1 MRRTQTELTRRQGEE
16 MKEYSTSIGGIL
28 SMMAASNMPMG
39 DPYQTLKVTGEWNS
53 KTTEDYIGMC
63 KESIIKDEALQKD
76 LALMAAEWRNAV
88 VGEVGRERYDEL
100 SGQLGGDLAYAY
112 VDYRIEQLM
121 IEKLVKDRMPK
132 STSDY
137 IIRKAAESSLLG
149 LTQVMSRS
157 PLTAE
162 IEARG
167 EAAYNPSRMEKG
179 AGWAVGAVADTLM
192 MGGGGSWAAFGKLV
206 GADTAMSAVMSH
218 FDKAESEETAVEMC
232 ISRGVFGSES
242 NVFDGFRRE
251 AAQIR
256 SGQNGFIVAA
266 NEQLERKI
274 PIIHETVDWTGQGT
288 GGFMWTKPATDE
300 ERERAVRYK
309 DVPLVIAPG
318 HEEAYLREKAGD
330 AAAIAAQSEPQRTEP
345 AETVTMPAA
354 DSPARMQTEQAE
366 AEQRAVPPQN
376 VVQTNGNGWDGL
388 LTGVGLD
395 GLGDIGRNL
404 GYVLAMLPDLL
415 LGIFTGKTKS
425 LGLKENLLP
434 IAGIV
439 AGMFIRNPILKMLLI
454 GMGGANLLNKA
465 GHEALERKQNEGK
478 ENVNT
483 GMRYRQYADEPL
495 DPRIERPVMQGSS
508 LIATIDK
515 VPCTIQ
521 LTETVAEAYR
531 VGALPLNTL
540 ANAILAQSDRMQQMA
555 AQNYDSSRQE
565 TVVRTRGIQ

>member
-1 MRRTQTELTRRQGEE
+1 MESIKNSSRFAEIEHLVEGYFHSHLAPVMRQTRAELDRRQGEE

-28 SMMAASNMPMG
+28 GMMASANMPLS
-39 DPYQTLKVTGEWNS
+39 DPYRTLKVTGEWNS

-63 KESIIKDEALQKD
+63 KERIIKDEALQKD
-76 LALMAAEWRNAV
+76 LAYMAAAWREAV
-88 VGEVGRERYDEL
+88 VGEVGRERYDAL
-100 SGQLGGDLAYAY
+100 SQELGGDLAYAY
-112 VDYRIEQLM
+112 VDYRVEQLM
-121 IEKLVKDRMPK
+121 IDRLVKERMPK

-137 IIRKAAESSLLG
+137 IIKKAAESSLLG
-149 LTQVMSRS
+149 LTQVMDRS
-157 PLTAE
+157 PLAAE

-167 EAAYNPSRMEKG
+167 ERAYHPSGWEKG
-179 AGWAVGAVADTLM
+179 AGWAVGAVVDTLM
-192 MGGGGSWAAFGKLV
+192 LGGGGSWAAFGKLV

-232 ISRGVFGSES
+232 ISRGVFCSES

-288 GGFMWTKPATDE
+288 GGFMWTKPATDK
-300 ERERAVRYK
+300 ERERAERYK
-309 DVPLVIAPG
+309 EVPLVIAPG
-318 HEEAYLREKAGD
+318 QEEAYLRDKAGV
-330 AAAIAAQSEPQRTEP
+330 A
-345 AETVTMPAA
+345 AETAGQP
-354 DSPARMQTEQAE
+354 EQ
-366 AEQRAVPPQN
+366 PPQETA
-376 VVQTNGNGWDGL
+376 QTNGNGWDGL

-425 LGLKENLLP
+425 LGLKDNLLP

-439 AGMFIRNPILKMLLI
+439 AGMFVRNPILKMLLI

-495 DPRIERPVMQGSS
+495 NPRIERPVMQGSS

-521 LTETVAEAYR
+521 LTETVAGAYR